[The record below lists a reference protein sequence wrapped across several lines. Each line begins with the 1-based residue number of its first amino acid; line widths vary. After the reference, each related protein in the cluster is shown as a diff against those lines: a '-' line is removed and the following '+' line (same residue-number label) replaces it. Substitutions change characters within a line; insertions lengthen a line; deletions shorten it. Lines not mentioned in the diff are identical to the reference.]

1 MLLLSSKD
9 ITSMLYS
16 KLLQMDRLHNTDAF
30 RDELAI
36 AVVFAWDNNF
46 VMDTFTLFWYLL

>member
-1 MLLLSSKD
+1 
-9 ITSMLYS
+9 MLYS

-36 AVVFAWDNNF
+36 AVVFA
-46 VMDTFTLFWYLL
+46 